1 MSDYEKTILRFLK
14 FHGYVNRPM
23 SFSEIAHHLN
33 SCGLSLPSH
42 KISLALNN
50 LIRERYILENLGFYT
65 TLSSQRGLGSMKP
78 WISDPSDRAGKQIW
92 NDRRTQDVLLDKKW
106 KKFLSRSRVFQYLPF
121 VEGVFGAGSMSL
133 GNVHKGSDFDVL
145 IVAKTDRIFTTRFVA
160 MLVLG
165 ILGFRRAGIG
175 HRGSVSDKICLNHFV
190 TEKTMYLDMPHN
202 FYWHELYYNLVPV
215 YGSKKI
221 INNFFKTNDWI
232 GERPYLSDRRL
243 NSKNTFAKVFL
254 ESMLSGPLGN
264 YLEKILKNF
273 QLQRINDNLSK
284 KIGYRARMKFTD
296 YELEFHPDTE
306 RIEKWISSI

>member
-23 SFSEIAHHLN
+23 SFLEIAHHLN

-78 WISDPSDRAGKQIW
+78 WIPDPSDRADKQVW

-175 HRGSVSDKICLNHFV
+175 HRGSVSDKICLNHFI
-190 TEKTMYLDMPHN
+190 TEKSMRLDDYDN
-202 FYWHELYYNLVPV
+202 LYCHELYYNLVPV
-215 YGSKKI
+215 YGSRDTIDK
-221 INNFFKTNDWI
+221 FYEANDWVK
-232 GERPYLSDRRL
+232 RRLYLEDRRFKRGSSL
-243 NSKNTFAKVFL
+243 IKNIL
-254 ESMLSGPLGN
+254 ELLLGN
-264 YLEKILKNF
+264 FGGNKLEKIFKKIQLK
-273 QLQRINDNLSK
+273 RIYKNLNK
-284 KIGYRARMKFTD
+284 TIGYRSRLKFTD
-296 YELEFHPDTE
+296 HELEFHPDTE
-306 RIEKWISSI
+306 TTEKWISSI